1 MQQQIDVEDEL
12 AIARDREERIREI
25 EVSVYIEKKSI
36 IRNWLDFYRVW

>member
-25 EVSVYIEKKSI
+25 EVSVYVGKRSM
-36 IRNWLDFYRVW
+36 IRNWLDFYRV